1 MALSWKWL
9 VVDCVDPVQVARFW
23 ADVFG
28 VRAEADQDDGEW
40 IVVSPDSS
48 VKLLFVPVPE
58 AKTVKNRLHLDLTP
72 SSPDE
77 QQAEVERLVALGAT
91 RADVGQT
98 GEESW
103 VVLADPAGNEFCV
116 LSGKA

>member
-9 VVDCVDPVQVARFW
+9 VIDCTDPAPVAGFW
-23 ADVFG
+23 ADVLG
-28 VRAEADQDDGEW
+28 VRAEPDQDGDW

-48 VKLLFVPVPE
+48 VKLLFERVPE
-58 AKTVKNRLHLDLTP
+58 AKTIKNRLHLDLSP

-77 QQAEVERLVALGAT
+77 QRTEVERLLALGAT

-116 LSGKA
+116 LSGKG

>member
-9 VVDCVDPVQVARFW
+9 VVDCADPAPVASFW

-28 VRAEADQDDGEW
+28 VSAESDQDGEW

-48 VKLLFVPVPE
+48 VKLLFGLVPE

-77 QQAEVERLVALGAT
+77 QRAEVERLLALGAT

-103 VVLADPAGNEFCV
+103 VVLADPAGNEFCI
-116 LSGKA
+116 LSGKG